1 MPKRKYPESSESAD
15 ADRQI
20 SWEELKMHN
29 KDNDCW
35 IAIDG
40 IVYDVSK
47 YLNAHPGGKG
57 PLLAMAGKDATQLFL
72 KVHKHPKAPDG
83 TYEGEGGTLHA
94 PLKPESGQV
103 ARIGVLFGDAPD
115 SPDRDTV
122 SQAPEAPESPSSSK
136 RPTGP
141 PKVAELRVFPVKSC
155 GSGAAVDEIAVDY
168 LGPQHDR
175 CLMVCHKPCFNNK
188 KWQDTWGAV
197 TPRTIPADAVT
208 PETRDEKQVIYGP
221 SLLLVDVTMNPDATM
236 TISSKN
242 EARRMPDLRIAVK
255 PPVGAPLIDN
265 VPFFSPPF
273 ETPLP
278 FLNTSRYRSH
288 VGTLKALKPMRLKKL
303 ASGSLSA
310 LLLARCVANDRC
322 FSHSF
327 HVPARARKRRS
338 AQRQSAQLCRS

>member
-1 MPKRKYPESSESAD
+1 MPKRKYSESEG

-47 YLNAHPGGKG
+47 FMNAHPGGKQPFLELNG
-57 PLLAMAGKDATQLFL
+57 KPKKATEQFLLS
-72 KVHKHPKAPDG
+72 HKHPKAPDG

-122 SQAPEAPESPSSSK
+122 SQAPESPSSSK

-155 GSGAAVDEIAVDY
+155 GSGAAVDEITVDY

-175 CLMVCHKPCFNNK
+175 CLMVCHNPCFNNK
-188 KWQDTWGAV
+188 KWQNTWGAV
-197 TPRTIPADAVT
+197 TPRTKPDDSVT
-208 PETRDEKQVIYGP
+208 PKKQVIHGS